1 MLRLMHVRMIAF
13 SIGKTM
19 PVPIHAHNVKPPD
32 GNLMSLHNLEAPSSQ
47 NGSNSRQV
55 INCFAHT

>member
-19 PVPIHAHNVKPPD
+19 PVPIHAQNVKPPD
-32 GNLMSLHNLEAPSSQ
+32 GNLKESMQMGHVFTRFLRRFCDTSP
-47 NGSNSRQV
+47 
-55 INCFAHT
+55 